1 MLRRSIAYNV
11 LAGHYIVQFYQL
23 RCASQ
28 EHYAQRLAF
37 WLFLPVCLSDDRL
50 IMTIET
56 PSSHARLGGHI
67 LVDQLVAQG
76 VKHVFC
82 VPGESYLAVLDGLHD
97 GQIDVTVCRQE
108 GGASMMADAY
118 GKLTGE
124 PGICMVTRGPGAANA
139 MAGVHI
145 AKQDS
150 SPMILF
156 VGQIE
161 RGMRER
167 EAFQEMDYR
176 AVFGTQAKW
185 VTEIDQVERIP
196 EIISRAFHIATSGR
210 PGPVVIALPEDM
222 LTETASVPDA
232 PHYEV
237 IDSAPTADQLS
248 NLEQLLAQ
256 ARSPIAILGGT
267 RWDADAVA
275 QFAAFAERLSLPTAV
290 SFRRQMLFPADHPCF
305 VGDVGLGINPALLKR
320 VTEADLILLVGGR
333 MSESP
338 SQAYT
343 LLNIPVPKQKLVHV
357 HPDSAELG
365 RVYRATLSINT
376 SPISFAQSL
385 AGVQVPAQPVWAA
398 DTAAARDSYLAWS
411 DPAPIRTPG
420 ELQLGEVMAYLEKT
434 LPADAIMT
442 NGAGNY
448 ATWLHRFHRFTRYG
462 TQLAPT
468 SGSMGYGLPAAVG
481 AKRVEPEKTV
491 VCFAGDGCFMMHGQ
505 EFATAVQYDLPII
518 VLLIDNGMYG
528 TIRMHQEKHY
538 PGRVSATQLKNPDF
552 AAYAE
557 AFGGYGERVETAEQF
572 GPAFERALASGK
584 PAILHCLID
593 PQTISPSTTLDKIRD
608 ASLKAQQ

>member
-1 MLRRSIAYNV
+1 MNTHSSA
-11 LAGHYIVQFYQL
+11 
-23 RCASQ
+23 
-28 EHYAQRLAF
+28 
-37 WLFLPVCLSDDRL
+37 
-50 IMTIET
+50 T
-56 PSSHARLGGHI
+56 PSSASPRLGGHI
-67 LVDQLVAQG
+67 LVDQLAAHG

-97 GQIDVTVCRQE
+97 ASIEVTVCRQE
-108 GGASMMADAY
+108 GGAAMMADAH

-124 PGICMVTRGPGAANA
+124 PGICMVTRGPGASNA
-139 MAGVHI
+139 LAGVHI

-150 SPMILF
+150 TPLILF

-196 EIISRAFHIATSGR
+196 ELISRAFHIATSGR

-222 LTETASVPDA
+222 LVETADVPDA

-237 IDSAPTADQLS
+237 IDAAPAAGQMETLAQM
-248 NLEQLLAQ
+248 LAQ
-256 ARSPIAILGGT
+256 ARKPVAILGGT
-267 RWDADAVA
+267 RWDAEAVA
-275 QFAAFAERLSLPTAV
+275 RFADFARAHALPVAV
-290 SFRRQMLFPADHPCF
+290 SFRRQMLFPADHPCYI
-305 VGDVGLGINPALLKR
+305 GDVGLGINPALLAR
-320 VTEADLILLVGGR
+320 VRDADLILLVGGR

-343 LLNIPVPKQKLVHV
+343 LLDIPVPRQKLVHV
-357 HPDSAELG
+357 HPDSAELA
-365 RVYRATLSINT
+365 RVYRPNLAVNV
-376 SPISFAQSL
+376 SPAAFSAAL
-385 AGVQVPAQPVWAA
+385 AGLPAPKAAPAWAA
-398 DTAAARDSYLAWS
+398 DTEAMRQSYLAWS
-411 DPAPIRTPG
+411 DPAKVRTPG
-420 ELQLGEVMAYLEKT
+420 KLQMGEVMAYLEAK

-448 ATWLHRFHRFTRYG
+448 ATWLHRFHRYTRYG

-481 AKRVEPEKTV
+481 AKRIWPDKTV
-491 VCFAGDGCFMMHGQ
+491 VCFAGDGCFLMHGQ

-518 VLLIDNGMYG
+518 VVLVDNGMYG

-538 PGRVSATQLKNPDF
+538 PGRISATQLKNPDF
-552 AAYAE
+552 ADYAR
-557 AFGGYGERVETAEQF
+557 AFGGHGERVETSAEF

-593 PQTISPSTTLDKIRD
+593 PETISPSTTLEKIR
-608 ASLKAQQ
+608 AAALAAKA